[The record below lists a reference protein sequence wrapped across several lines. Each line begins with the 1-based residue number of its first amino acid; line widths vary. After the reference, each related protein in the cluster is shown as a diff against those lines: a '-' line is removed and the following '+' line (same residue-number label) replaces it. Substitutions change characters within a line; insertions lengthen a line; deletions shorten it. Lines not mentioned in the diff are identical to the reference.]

1 MSRIVD
7 QLRYGGAAI
16 AFVTSFIALPAT
28 GAAQTSPAGSQP
40 AAASAAETGGNDD
53 IVVTARKREERLQDV
68 PETVHAF
75 TEQAIADAGIEDVG
89 DALTLIPNAQ
99 IFADQQ
105 PGVQTVTI
113 RGISQSRGADSEQ
126 GFAFVVDGVTSPT
139 IFSLTQDLYDIE
151 RIEILKGPQGALY
164 GRNAIG
170 GAISVI
176 TQQPSNDFLLGVNG
190 GFAEGNDIRI
200 GGRVSGP
207 LVRDH
212 VLFRIAGSY
221 TDYDGQ
227 IENIFL
233 NRRVDFQRE
242 YSLRG
247 QLELIP
253 TDTLNI
259 SLRAS
264 HVNTEG
270 GSTYNIATNAGSFGA
285 IPGAIQ
291 EDHLGRAGR
300 ELTDLS
306 MRIIWDLPFARLT
319 SITAY
324 TDVNTDLDQDLDFT
338 SVSVAEAL
346 QFVFLDAWM
355 QELRLSSTGT
365 GPFSWQV
372 GGFYQRTNRDIRTVV
387 EINANGP
394 LGALVGGPGGNGNP
408 ANKDI
413 RVRADRIPMW
423 QFDSYALFG
432 MADYDITDRLR
443 VSAGF
448 RYDIEHRTFV
458 QTGAQVSAGERTFR
472 EFQPTASLSFKP
484 VPNVLLYA
492 TYATGF
498 RPGGFNPFIGFSP
511 DGTYDEETT
520 QNYEIGI
527 KSDLLDNRLRL
538 NVSAFV
544 IKSDGLQQRLLNLT
558 TGQAEFFNIGNA
570 TFRGFEIEAL
580 ARPAAGLRLEGGFGF
595 TDSEI
600 TSINPRITNVGGIN
614 PLTFIGNEA
623 PRLNRYT
630 LTLAGQYEAP
640 VANGISL
647 MGRVEFRRTGRAFWY
662 LDNADVEPAYNTV
675 DARLSLRSDRRWSIT
690 AYVDNLFDEEWRVTF
705 NNTRFEGLL
714 GGINIAWPSPPR
726 QIGVRLSYEFF

>member
-1 MSRIVD
+1 MTRITNR
-7 QLRYGGAAI
+7 LRCSVAAA
-16 AFVTSFIALPAT
+16 AFLAGLSALPSVAAAQAAPGGDAVPPT
-28 GAAQTSPAGSQP
+28 GAD
-40 AAASAAETGGNDD
+40 SAGNDE
-53 IVVTARKREERLQDV
+53 IIVTARKREERLQDV

-75 TEQAIADAGIEDVG
+75 TEQAIADAGIEEVG
-89 DALTLIPNAQ
+89 DALTLVPNAQ

-170 GAISVI
+170 GAINVI
-176 TQQPSNDFLLGVNG
+176 TQQPTNDFQLGVNAG
-190 GFAEGNDIRI
+190 YAQGNEIRL
-200 GGRVSGP
+200 GGRVSGA
-207 LVRDH
+207 LVPDR

-221 TDYDGQ
+221 TDFDGQ
-227 IENIFL
+227 IENVFL
-233 NRRVDFQRE
+233 NRKVDFQRE
-242 YSLRG
+242 FSLRG

-253 TDTLNI
+253 TDSLNI

-264 HVNTEG
+264 HVNTDG

-285 IPGAIQ
+285 IPGRIQ
-291 EDHLGRAGR
+291 EDHLGFAGR

-306 MRIIWDLPFARLT
+306 MRVTWDLPFARLT
-319 SITAY
+319 SISAY
-324 TDVNTDLDQDLDFT
+324 TDVSTDLDQDLDFT

-346 QFVFLDAWM
+346 QFVSLDALM

-365 GPFSWQV
+365 GPFSWQF
-372 GGFYQRTNRDIRTVV
+372 GAFYQRTNRDIRTVV

-394 LGALVGGPGGNGNP
+394 LGALVGGPGGTGNP
-408 ANKDI
+408 ASRDI
-413 RVRADRIPMW
+413 RIRADRTPMW
-423 QFDSYALFG
+423 RFDSYAVFG
-432 MADYDITDRLR
+432 MADYQISDQLK

-448 RYDIEHRTFV
+448 RYDIEHRTFA
-458 QTGAQVSAGERTFR
+458 QAGAQVSAGERTFR
-472 EFQPTASLSFKP
+472 EFQPTASLSYKP
-484 VPNVLLYA
+484 APNVMLYA

-520 QNYEIGI
+520 RNYEVGI
-527 KSDLLDNRLRL
+527 KSDLFDNRLRL
-538 NVSAFV
+538 NLSGFV
-544 IKSDGLQQRLLNLT
+544 IRSRGLQQRLLNLT

-580 ARPAAGLRLEGGFGF
+580 ARPASGLRLEGAVGF

-614 PLTFIGNEA
+614 PVTFIGNEA

-640 VANGISL
+640 VGNEISL

-662 LDNADVEPAYNTV
+662 LDNTDAEPAYNTV
-675 DARLSLRSDRRWSIT
+675 DARLSLRSERRWSIT

-726 QIGVRLSYEFF
+726 QIGLRLSYEFF